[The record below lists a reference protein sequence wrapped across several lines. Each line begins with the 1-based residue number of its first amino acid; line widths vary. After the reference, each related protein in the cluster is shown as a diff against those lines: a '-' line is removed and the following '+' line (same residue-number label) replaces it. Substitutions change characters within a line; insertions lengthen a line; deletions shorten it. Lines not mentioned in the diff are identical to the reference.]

1 MDSPA
6 TPAQLAQREARREI
20 LRTHMLPL
28 HGSEELATRG
38 DIQRSPSV
46 DDGRASMLNC
56 TITGDGSPASANQPS
71 EPESIGTGERS
82 PASANQPSGYAW
94 NDTPTELWSHA
105 TVAEFLEHY
114 KVPPQGLQVAMDHH
128 WTGETLM
135 LIMTDESVHEML
147 RDNLG
152 IGLRINRLALITA
165 VTSSRKATTMEPTGV
180 NNTLPQTRQYM
191 LAGEKA
197 LEIPIIPRSAPGHA
211 LPNQTAWKTF
221 LTSVQGWA
229 QLESGDYSFMVDILK
244 NEPAQDIN
252 RACNQLDLQEMRMD
266 LVLGTHLYNKASAE
280 LQKLFIQQQDYMV
293 IYQGDYRLSGLK
305 IISYL
310 GQKVIRHSTSSWLTL
325 NNQFT
330 KREPVYKMS
339 ALYTEVNQ
347 ILAIKDDLYNQKHPV
362 EEPTYFAVLHNAVS
376 ELIELPQLIV
386 PLAMPVKDCEKRY
399 GHSGTHLLACL
410 RELEF
415 ELTTCT
421 RYRDAMVPCKSDS
434 LAAGA
439 QGTRLWARDGPTL
452 PKDHLM
458 QGHGKPCI
466 NTRDLG
472 QCMIKDCRALHEG
485 QGFTDT
491 PCTNPLY
498 LEIGLCPNFGHAS
511 PSGILCKSKHEPVHQ
526 DNLKALK
533 DKALEKYPSEYSNIA
548 N

>member
-20 LRTHMLPL
+20 LRTHMLSL

-71 EPESIGTGERS
+71 EPASIGTGHRD
-82 PASANQPSGYAW
+82 PPPNVATQAAAHTGYAW
-94 NDTPTELWSHA
+94 CDIQTELWSPA
-105 TVAEFLEHY
+105 MVMEFLEHY
-114 KVPPQGLQVAMDHH
+114 KVTPQGLAIAIDYH
-128 WTGETLM
+128 WNGRTLET
-135 LIMTDESVHEML
+135 IVNDDEAHAML
-147 RDNLG
+147 RDDLG
-152 IGLRINRLALITA
+152 IGSKLNRLALIAA
-165 VTSSRKATTMEPTGV
+165 VKEYSMPATVPEKATTMEPTGV
-180 NNTLPQTRQYM
+180 NDTLPQTRQYM

-439 QGTRLWARDGPTL
+439 QGTTTL
-452 PKDHLM
+452 P
-458 QGHGKPCI
+458 
-466 NTRDLG
+466 
-472 QCMIKDCRALHEG
+472 
-485 QGFTDT
+485 TDAA
-491 PCTNPLY
+491 CTT
-498 LEIGLCPNFGHAS
+498 IT
-511 PSGILCKSKHEPVHQ
+511 Q
-526 DNLKALK
+526 
-533 DKALEKYPSEYSNIA
+533 
-548 N
+548 